1 MTTPARPETIATPR
15 SAGFRQPA
23 EWAEHRSVWIAWP
36 SHAGLWDEALEPVRR
51 AWLAMAAAVADVD
64 PATGAACGERLEVL
78 VPDAANEAIAR
89 ERMAGLPA
97 RFHRIPFGDIWL
109 RDTAPVFVAG
119 AEGVAAVSF
128 AFNGWGG
135 STSSRTT
142 TSSRRASPS
151 RRACGRSPSRGCWKG
166 ARWRSTERGTCLTT
180 RQCLLNPNRNPDMP
194 RDEIE
199 EGLRA
204 ALGLESVL
212 WLGNGLRNDH
222 TDGHVDT
229 IARFV
234 APGTSVC
241 MRASGND
248 DPNAAALA
256 AIARDLAS
264 FRDAEGRRLTV
275 VEIPSPGLVLDEEG
289 DVMPASYV
297 NFYIGNRAV
306 VVPVYGRRHDDAALE
321 ALEPLF
327 PGRRVVPVPARD
339 LLAGG
344 GAWHCITQQEP
355 GGPGLGSPQTPSA
368 AEGKKAGGTP

>member
-15 SAGFRQPA
+15 AAGFRQPA

-64 PATGAACGERLEVL
+64 PATGAARGERLEVL

-135 STSSRTT
+135 KYVLPDDDLVSARVALAA
-142 TSSRRASPS
+142 RMRAFTFPWVLEGGSVEVD
-151 RRACGRSPSRGCWKG
+151 G
-166 ARWRSTERGTCLTT
+166 EGTCLTT
-180 RQCLLNPNRNPDMP
+180 RQCLLNPNRNPGMP

-204 ALGLESVL
+204 ALGIESVL

-339 LLAGG
+339 LLTGG